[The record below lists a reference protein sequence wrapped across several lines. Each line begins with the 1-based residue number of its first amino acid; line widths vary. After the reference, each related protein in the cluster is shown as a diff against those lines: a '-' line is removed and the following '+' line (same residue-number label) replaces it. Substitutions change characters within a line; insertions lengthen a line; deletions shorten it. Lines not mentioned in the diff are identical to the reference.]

1 MAVQIDR
8 MESRVEILPEGAGGS
23 ASPSAA
29 GSEPVQGTQRLKEIL
44 RPLVIELIAEELN
57 AYRRLRG

>member
-1 MAVQIDR
+1 MPVQIDR
-8 MESRVEILPEGAGGS
+8 MESRVEILPEEGAGSG
-23 ASPSAA
+23 ANAA
-29 GSEPVQGTQRLKEIL
+29 PGSEPVQGSQRLKDIL